1 MFNEH
6 DRILFIHTKIL
17 QHTVKPLKMTPI
29 FEKDHQLQSVLIST
43 SSNLRKRGL
52 TLYPDFLK
60 KPLWKQVV
68 QLKYDNVHRECATA
82 NIRDAC
88 LIKV

>member
-1 MFNEH
+1 
-6 DRILFIHTKIL
+6 
-17 QHTVKPLKMTPI
+17 MTPI
-29 FEKDHQLQSVLIST
+29 FEKDHQLQTTLTST
-43 SSNLRKRGL
+43 SSNLRKQGL
-52 TLYPDFLK
+52 PVTLYSDFLK

-88 LIKV
+88 LIKVWLLQTLVDKKEQCDKA